1 MHFHMPG
8 VQGYTISEVAKKIE
22 DDYGKID
29 VLVHS
34 LANGPEVKNPLL
46 ETSRNGYLAALS
58 MSSYSYI
65 SLVQVSPLSEG
76 EKKVVSYL

>member
-1 MHFHMPG
+1 M
-8 VQGYTISEVAKKIE
+8 AKKIE

-46 ETSRNGYLAALS
+46 ETSRSGYLAALS
-58 MSSYSYI
+58 MSSYSYV
-65 SLVQVSPLSEG
+65 SLVQVCSLLGVLYSFIF
-76 EKKVVSYL
+76 KTCIHVYVYIIKQ

>member
-1 MHFHMPG
+1 MPG

>member
-34 LANGPEVKNPLL
+34 LANGPEVKNPLP